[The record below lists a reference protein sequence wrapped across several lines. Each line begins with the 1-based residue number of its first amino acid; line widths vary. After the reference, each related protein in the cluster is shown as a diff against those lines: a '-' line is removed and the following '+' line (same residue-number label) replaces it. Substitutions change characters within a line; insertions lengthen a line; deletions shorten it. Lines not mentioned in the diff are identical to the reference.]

1 MPHTSRIAVCLRR
14 IQRWMTLAHIHRI
27 EDIDEEEKYSSEQEA
42 EVEVGQ
48 TISSE
53 EPAFIE

>member
-1 MPHTSRIAVCLRR
+1 MPHTSRITVRLRR
-14 IQRWMTLAHIHRI
+14 NQRWMTLAHIHKS
-27 EDIDEEEKYSSEQEA
+27 EGIDEEEKYSSEQEA

-48 TISSE
+48 TISE

>member
-1 MPHTSRIAVCLRR
+1 
-14 IQRWMTLAHIHRI
+14 MTLAHIHRI